1 MTTTL
6 VTKAQLFI
14 CLAEE
19 TLWKGAE
26 KNNVIVA
33 AAAAATLVITA
44 APFASTRFD

>member
-1 MTTTL
+1 MTATL

-19 TLWKGAE
+19 TLWMGAE
-26 KNNVIVA
+26 KNNVIV
-33 AAAAATLVITA
+33 AAAATLVITA